1 MNDTQKTS
9 SPNQT
14 LLVISQ
20 VYPPDPASV
29 GQHIADAAA
38 EMVQRGYRVRVLTA
52 NRGYDDPSMKY
63 PAKELRDGVEVR
75 RLPMSSF
82 GKGSIPVRVLGA
94 FSFLFQCILRGWCTP
109 KLSGILVSTSPPM
122 ASIAALAVAMF
133 RRAPITYWA
142 MDLNPDQAIAL
153 GRVRENA
160 LSVKAFRALNRRI
173 LSKARTVVALDR
185 FMADRLKA
193 YTNLDGRM
201 EVMPPWPH
209 EDHLEVV
216 THETNPFRKEHGL
229 EGKRV
234 IMFSGNMSIA
244 SPLTAIL
251 EAGLK
256 FQDREDLVFMFIGG
270 GGGKK
275 AVEQFIAEHK
285 PTNMRVLPYQPL
297 SQLRYSLSSADVH
310 IVAVGDDIVGI
321 CHPCK
326 VYGAMAVARPII
338 LLGPDPCHI
347 SDIIQGHGIGWH
359 VAQGDTDGATKVI
372 QDILDSPEQTLAD
385 MGAKAKSLVDEQ
397 FSKQF
402 LLNKFC
408 DIVERDIKTGA

>member
-1 MNDTQKTS
+1 MNDTQT
-9 SPNQT
+9 PNKPNKR

-29 GQHIADAAA
+29 GQHMADAAA
-38 EMVQRGYRVRVLTA
+38 EMARRGYKVKVLTA
-52 NRGYDDPSMKY
+52 NRGYDDPTMKY
-63 PAKELRDGVEVR
+63 DAHEVRDGVEIR
-75 RLPMSSF
+75 RLPVSSF
-82 GKGSIPVRVLGA
+82 GKSSIPIRVLGA
-94 FSFLFQCILRGWCTP
+94 ISFLTQCILRGWFTP

-122 ASIAALAVAMF
+122 ASFAALAVSLF
-133 RRAPITYWA
+133 RRAPITFWA

-160 LSVKAFRALNRRI
+160 LSVKAFRWLNRAI
-173 LSKARTVVALDR
+173 LRKSHAVVALDR
-185 FMADRLKA
+185 FMADRLKN
-193 YTNLDGRM
+193 YTDIDSKL
-201 EVMPPWPH
+201 EIMPPWPH
-209 EDHLEVV
+209 DDHLEVV
-216 THETNPFRKEHGL
+216 QHEGNPFREKHGL
-229 EGKRV
+229 QGKRV

-244 SPLTAIL
+244 SPLTAVL

-256 FQDREDLVFMFIGG
+256 FQEREDLVFMFIGG

-275 AVEQFIAEHK
+275 AVEQFIEEHK

-297 SQLRYSLSSADVH
+297 SELRYSLSSADVH
-310 IVAVGDDIVGI
+310 IVAVGDDVVGI

-326 VYGAMAVARPII
+326 VYGAMSVARPII

-347 SDIIQGHGIGWH
+347 SDIIKDHPVGWH

-372 QDILDSPEQTLAD
+372 QTILDTPTEQLGL
-385 MGAKAKSLVDEQ
+385 MGTKAKGLIDEQ
-397 FSKQF
+397 FSKKI

-408 DIVERDIKTGA
+408 DVVERGL